1 MKNYPRVGKYNVKN
15 KEKYVGNL
23 HECHYRSSWEL
34 RYMKYLD
41 ARPNVLEWGSENIVI
56 PYYNPVEKKT
66 RRYFVDF
73 YVKVISKSGQIKK
86 YIIEIK
92 PHSQCLPPKK
102 PKRIT
107 NKYRNALKAY
117 VRNQCKWKAAKKY
130 AEKRDWEFIVL
141 TEKELGIR

>member
-1 MKNYPRVGKYNVKN
+1 MKRYPKIGKYKIRN
-15 KEKYVGNL
+15 KDKYVGDI
-23 HECHYRSSWEL
+23 HECVYRSSWEH

-41 ARPNVLEWGSENIVI
+41 GRSNVLEWGSETVII
-56 PYYNPVEKKT
+56 PYYNPVDKKT

-73 YVKVISKSGQIKK
+73 YVKVISKNGQLKK

-102 PKRIT
+102 PSRRT
-107 NKYRNALKAY
+107 AKYNNALKAY
-117 VRNQCKWKAAKKY
+117 VTNQCKWRAARKW
-130 AEKRDWEFIVL
+130 AEKRDWEFIVI

>member
-1 MKNYPRVGKYNVKN
+1 MKKYPRVGKYKVKN

-23 HECHYRSSWEL
+23 HECEFRSSWEL

-41 ARPNVLEWGSENIVI
+41 NRHNVLEWGSETVKI

-73 YVKVISKSGQIKK
+73 YVKVKTKTGHIKK

-102 PKRIT
+102 PKRRSS
-107 NKYRNALKAY
+107 KYRNELQAY
-117 VRNQCKWKAAKKY
+117 VRNQSKWRAAKKW

-141 TEKELGIR
+141 TEKELGIK

>member
-1 MKNYPRVGKYNVKN
+1 MKKYPRVGKYKVRN

-23 HECHYRSSWEL
+23 QECEHRSTWEL
-34 RYMKYLD
+34 IYMKYLD
-41 ARPNVLEWGSENIVI
+41 RSPNVLEWGSETVII
-56 PYYNPVEKKT
+56 PYYHPIDKRT

-73 YVKVISKSGQIKK
+73 YAKVMTSSGMIKK

-92 PHSQCLPPKK
+92 PYNQCFPPKK
-102 PKRIT
+102 PKRQTISYK
-107 NKYRNALKAY
+107 NKIKAY
-117 VRNQCKWKAAKKY
+117 VMNQAKWKAAKRY